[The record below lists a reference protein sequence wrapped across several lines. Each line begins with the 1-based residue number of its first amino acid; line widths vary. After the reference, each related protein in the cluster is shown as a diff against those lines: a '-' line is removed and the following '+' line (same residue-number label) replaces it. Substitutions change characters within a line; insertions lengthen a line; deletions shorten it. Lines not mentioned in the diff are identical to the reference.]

1 LNLRGNKPSKDSQ
14 FFIETKILAYPIREQ
29 LGEFDYPNIFL
40 KPIPTVIQ
48 AMKNSKDSKELF
60 FKRPEAI

>member
-40 KPIPTVIQ
+40 QPLPSVIH
-48 AMKNSKDSKELF
+48 AMENFKDRKELF
-60 FKRPEAI
+60 LKRPGVI